1 VQGCSTLTVPTDD
14 VTTNNLPVPSVR
26 PGGGPCDRPGRRPR
40 RGEGPRVVVGVPA
53 GHAPLLLSHLVV
65 DVVLCF
71 PVFFLLLLLAVVV
84 AAAADSSVIG
94 CAIAAAAA
102 DSSAIGYAITAAA
115 VPCGGGIVAGTRAWL
130 WGGNTIF

>member
-1 VQGCSTLTVPTDD
+1 MQGCSTLTVPTDD
-14 VTTNNLPVPSVR
+14 VTTNNLPVSPVR

-40 RGEGPRVVVGVPA
+40 RREGPRVVVGVLA

-71 PVFFLLLLLAVVV
+71 PVFFFLLLLAVVV
-84 AAAADSSVIG
+84 AAADSSVIG
-94 CAIAAAAA
+94 YAIIAAAAA

-130 WGGNTIF
+130 WGGNTKF

>member
-1 VQGCSTLTVPTDD
+1 MQGCSTLTIPTDD
-14 VTTNNLPVPSVR
+14 VTTNNLPVSPVR

-53 GHAPLLLSHLVV
+53 GHAPMLLRHLVV

-71 PVFFLLLLLAVVV
+71 PIVFLLLLLAVVV
-84 AAAADSSVIG
+84 AAVNSSVIG
-94 CAIAAAAA
+94 YAITAAAA

-115 VPCGGGIVAGTRAWL
+115 AVPC
-130 WGGNTIF
+130 

>member
-1 VQGCSTLTVPTDD
+1 MQGCSTLTVPTDD
-14 VTTNNLPVPSVR
+14 VTTNNLPVPPVC

-40 RGEGPRVVVGVPA
+40 RRERPRVVVGVPA

-71 PVFFLLLLLAVVV
+71 PVFFLFLLFSVVV
-84 AAAADSSVIG
+84 ADYSVIG
-94 CAIAAAAA
+94 YAIIAAAAA

-115 VPCGGGIVAGTRAWL
+115 VSCGGGIVAGTRAWL
-130 WGGNTIF
+130 CEGNTKY

>member
-1 VQGCSTLTVPTDD
+1 MP
-14 VTTNNLPVPSVR
+14 PVR
-26 PGGGPCDRPGRRPR
+26 PGGGPCDRPGRRAR
-40 RGEGPRVVVGVPA
+40 RREGPRVVVGVPA
-53 GHAPLLLSHLVV
+53 GHAPLLLGHLVV

-84 AAAADSSVIG
+84 AAADSSVIG
-94 CAIAAAAA
+94 YAIIAAAA

-130 WGGNTIF
+130 WGGNTKF